1 VVGGFVKFIKFGD
14 KIPPLGEGV
23 SPPRRTTGRGRW
35 GFYPQQP
42 PTTIEQLPP
51 REECLQY

>member
-51 REECLQY
+51 REECLQS